1 MKVAIIWRCVGGRVG
16 WVRILLISNTSM
28 SCPRQPIHNL
38 LILRC
43 GEGFP
48 NISLG
53 GRRVLG
59 CVVWRSFEI
68 ILLGEHLFRNVAWHH
83 PGNTWG
89 LMNGIFPQNHWQ
101 NGAKKISEKF
111 LDLKVNYDLSGQI
124 IGTKPPRWFHPRWQV
139 VHWIPEFSKR
149 QGAENLR
156 RFGSFVGPESSSSD
170 DGGTWWKIWD
180 A

>member
-1 MKVAIIWRCVGGRVG
+1 MALQFCVCLGYCCPIVMLYTYDLGVDENDEGSHHMEVCGGRVG

-59 CVVWRSFEI
+59 CVV
-68 ILLGEHLFRNVAWHH
+68 
-83 PGNTWG
+83 
-89 LMNGIFPQNHWQ
+89 
-101 NGAKKISEKF
+101 
-111 LDLKVNYDLSGQI
+111 
-124 IGTKPPRWFHPRWQV
+124 
-139 VHWIPEFSKR
+139 
-149 QGAENLR
+149 
-156 RFGSFVGPESSSSD
+156 
-170 DGGTWWKIWD
+170 
-180 A
+180 